1 MANEFSVEI
10 EIRVFSFVCICTLRC
25 GERLVAYCQAI
36 LQHVTCFLVDLFDA
50 IKNNRDMIRRRESDK
65 AECKK
70 GTKKANRVRDLRFRC
85 CARDPFRIGKI
96 VAFIDCLRSEFY

>member
-25 GERLVAYCQAI
+25 GERLVAYSQAI

-50 IKNNRDMIRRRESDK
+50 IKNNRDMIRRHESDK

-70 GTKKANRVRDLRFRC
+70 GTKKSKQSTNEIRDFVA
-85 CARDPFRIGKI
+85 ARAILSALGKLSLLST
-96 VAFIDCLRSEFY
+96 V